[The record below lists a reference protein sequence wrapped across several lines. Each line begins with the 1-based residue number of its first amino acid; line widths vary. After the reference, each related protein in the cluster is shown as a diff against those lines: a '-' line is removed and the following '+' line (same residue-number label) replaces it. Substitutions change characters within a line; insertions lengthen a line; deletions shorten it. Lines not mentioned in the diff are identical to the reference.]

1 MSDPRFPVGEFAF
14 DGEMSDERRRGFI
27 DDIGRTPAELR
38 CAVDG
43 LGDEQLDMPYRDGGW
58 TVRQVVHH
66 MPDSHMNSYIRMKLA
81 VTEDA
86 PTIRPYFEDRWGE
99 LADARTAPIGISL
112 DLLEALH
119 VRWTLWL
126 RGLDAAAC
134 ARTFVHPELGTSLTL
149 DEAIAMYSW
158 HGRHHVA
165 HVTALR
171 ERMGW

>member
-81 VTEDA
+81 VT
-86 PTIRPYFEDRWGE
+86 G
-99 LADARTAPIGISL
+99 TAS
-112 DLLEALH
+112 
-119 VRWTLWL
+119 R
-126 RGLDAAAC
+126 
-134 ARTFVHPELGTSLTL
+134 
-149 DEAIAMYSW
+149 
-158 HGRHHVA
+158 
-165 HVTALR
+165 
-171 ERMGW
+171 